1 MILYNTIVGLAAGVG
16 LLVVVR
22 LDAQMP
28 DPETRKSMMLP
39 QKPEDWPGLFVQYLN
54 SGDLEAVAALYAPNA
69 RFVARSG
76 ETIVGRDRI
85 RDMLTRMIRSK
96 TKLQSQVI
104 RAISV
109 DDIAVLYT
117 NFQGTTTDASE
128 KTIDARY
135 NAIEVLRRQP
145 DGCWKLIVGDP
156 NGRE

>member
-1 MILYNTIVGLAAGVG
+1 MNGLA
-16 LLVVVR
+16 R
-22 LDAQMP
+22 TETDAPVP
-28 DPETRKSMMLP
+28 DPKATKPGTSP
-39 QKPEDWPGLFVQYLN
+39 HKPEDWPRLFVQYLN

-85 RDMLTRMIRSK
+85 RDMLTRMIRLK

-109 DDIAVLYT
+109 DDVAVLYID
-117 NFQGTTTDASE
+117 FQGTTTDASE
-128 KTIDARY
+128 KTIDVRY
-135 NAIEVLRRQP
+135 NTIEVLRQQP

-156 NGRE
+156 NGRK